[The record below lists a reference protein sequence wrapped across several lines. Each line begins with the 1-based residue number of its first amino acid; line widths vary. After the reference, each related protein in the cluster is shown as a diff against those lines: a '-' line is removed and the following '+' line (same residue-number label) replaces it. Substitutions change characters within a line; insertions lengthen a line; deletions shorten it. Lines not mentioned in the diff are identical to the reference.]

1 MVVEWKSDGGERQ
14 SREKRAMEEKE
25 RERERERESERK
37 KKKKKQ
43 GIINDILIKILALIC
58 VFFLLLDPM
67 V

>member
-1 MVVEWKSDGGERQ
+1 
-14 SREKRAMEEKE
+14 MEEKDRAE
-25 RERERERESERK
+25 RNVQWRRKRETERAREK

-43 GIINDILIKILALIC
+43 GIINDILIKILALIG

>member
-1 MVVEWKSDGGERQ
+1 
-14 SREKRAMEEKE
+14 MEEKDRAE
-25 RERERERESERK
+25 RNVQWRRERERERAREK

-43 GIINDILIKILALIC
+43 GIINDILIKILALIG

>member
-25 RERERERESERK
+25 RERERERERARE
-37 KKKKKQ
+37 KKKKQ
-43 GIINDILIKILALIC
+43 GIINDILIKILALIG